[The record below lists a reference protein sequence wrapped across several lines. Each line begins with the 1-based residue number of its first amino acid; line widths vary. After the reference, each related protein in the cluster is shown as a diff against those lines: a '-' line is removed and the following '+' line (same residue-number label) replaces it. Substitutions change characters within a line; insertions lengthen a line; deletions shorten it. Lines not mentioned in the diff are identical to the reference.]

1 MYESIPEELKNIDN
15 WVCWRSIPDPN
26 SHSGIRKVPVN
37 PLTGGQAMSNNPQ
50 TWSSF
55 DTALHASVNYDGIG
69 FMFEGSGMF
78 GVDLDDCRD
87 LIDDYLLGE
96 STGIVAEF
104 IYGLSTY
111 AETSQSG
118 NGIHLI
124 CRGTLP
130 PGGRR
135 KGKVEMYD
143 RGRFFIMTGNAIGE
157 FRNISDGTSGIIP
170 LHKKYLGSP
179 AAPPASSPPGNTP
192 VSPASYTESELID
205 RIMNSQGGDKFSA
218 LYHGDIS
225 GYPSQSEADMA
236 FCSILAFWCGGDTD
250 LMDRIYRSSALMRDK
265 WDRRQCGSTYGA
277 ITLTKAASGCQSFY
291 SPVSHEDDYR
301 ISIGNGKPPVSSGN
315 SPRLTMRS
323 LDDTGNAERMNDAYG
338 KKLRYNYT
346 DKRWMFYK
354 DGKWHYDDR
363 GMVYV
368 AADGVLE
375 RMKQELV
382 FWTEHEGGKFLQDFQ
397 KHMKRTRSNAAKRA
411 MVKEFEH
418 IVSISPADLD
428 TNKTL
433 VNSRSGIL
441 DLATCRISPHNY
453 ELYMTRMLGTSMP
466 VNPKKPVLWLRFL
479 DDIFSGD
486 RELIRYVQKSLGYS
500 LSGLTSEQCVFFL
513 YGSGRNGK
521 STFLEVV
528 RAILGEYATNIQPE
542 SIMVKNSSSTA
553 NTDIARL
560 KGARLVT
567 SVEPNEGMRL
577 NEGLLKQLTG
587 DDMITA
593 RKLYGDEFEYRPEF
607 KLWVATNH
615 KPTIRGTDLGIWRR
629 IHIIPFTVTIPDEKV
644 DKNLGDKLAD
654 ELPDILAWMMEGYR
668 LWRYEGLTKPKIVED
683 AVRDYRNEMDVIAA
697 FLESCCTER
706 GEIKASVIYAVY
718 CSWAAE
724 NNEYKMPSRKFGIEL
739 SKRYNKIRKT
749 DGFYYQGI
757 STDSISVL

>member
-1 MYESIPEELKNIDN
+1 MKYEYIPSELKAIPN
-15 WVCWRSIPDPN
+15 WVCWRAIPDAN
-26 SHSGIRKVPVN
+26 SHSGIRKVPIN
-37 PLTGGQAMSNNPQ
+37 PLTGGQAMSNNAQ

-55 DTALHASVNYDGIG
+55 ETALKSSAHYDGIG
-69 FMFEGSGMF
+69 FMFSGSGYF

-87 LIDDYLLGE
+87 KIDAYLCGDM
-96 STGIVAEF
+96 SGVVAEF
-104 IYGLSTY
+104 ILALQTY
-111 AETSQSG
+111 AEQSQSG

-130 PGGRR
+130 SGGRR
-135 KGKVEMYD
+135 KGKIEMYD
-143 RGRFFIMTGNAIGE
+143 SGRFFIMTGNAIGDYPY
-157 FRNISDGTSGIIP
+157 ISDCTERIKP
-170 LHKKYLGSP
+170 LHQKYFGSVSAP
-179 AAPPASSPPGNTP
+179 VNHSVPPAVPTL
-192 VSPASYTESELID
+192 SEQEI
-205 RIMNSQGGDKFSA
+205 INKIINSQNGEKFNA
-218 LYHGDIS
+218 LYSGDFS
-225 GYPSQSEADMA
+225 DYPSQSEADMA
-236 FCSILAFWCGGDTD
+236 FCSILAFWCGGNTD
-250 LMDRIYRSSALMRDK
+250 LMDRIYRTSGLMRDK
-265 WDRRQCGSTYGA
+265 WDRRQAGSTYGA
-277 ITLTKAASGCQSFY
+277 ITLNRAVASCQSFY
-291 SPVSHEDDYR
+291 EPQVQDDYQ
-301 ISIGNGKPPVSSGN
+301 ISIKNPSVPTVVGPPKL
-315 SPRLTMRS
+315 PMRT
-323 LDDTGNAERMNDAYG
+323 LDDTGNAERMKDAYG
-338 KKLRYNYT
+338 KHLRYNYT
-346 DKRWMFYK
+346 DKRWMYYK

-375 RMKQELV
+375 RMKQELRA
-382 FWTEHEGGKFLQDFQ
+382 WTKHEDGKFLQEYQ

-418 IVSISPADLD
+418 LVSISPADLD

-441 DLATCRISPHNY
+441 DLATGRISPHNS

-466 VNPKKPVLWLRFL
+466 VTPKNPVLWLRFL
-479 DDIFSGD
+479 DDIFDGD
-486 RELIRYVQKSLGYS
+486 KELIRYVQKSLGYS

-521 STFLEVV
+521 STFLEVI
-528 RAILGEYATNIQPE
+528 RTILGEYATNIQPE
-542 SIMVKNSSSTA
+542 SIMVKNNNSSA

-644 DKNLGDKLAD
+644 DKNLGEKLQD

-668 LWRYEGLTKPKIVED
+668 LWRYEGLVKPKVVED
-683 AVRDYRNEMDVIAA
+683 AVKAYRNEMDVISA
-697 FLESCCTER
+697 FLDSDYVMEG
-706 GEIKASVIYAVY
+706 GEVKSSVLYAVY
-718 CSWAAE
+718 CKWAAE
-724 NNEYKMPSRKFGIEL
+724 SNEYKMPSRKFGIEL
-739 SKRYNKIRKT
+739 GKKFSKRKSNGCIIYS
-749 DGFYYQGI
+749 GLSVSGI
-757 STDSISVL
+757 TIGS

>member
-1 MYESIPEELKNIDN
+1 MKYEYIPSELKSIPH
-15 WVCWRSIPDPN
+15 WVCWRAIPDAN
-26 SHSGIRKVPVN
+26 SHSGIRKVPIN
-37 PLTGGQAMSNNPQ
+37 PLTGGQAMSNNAQ

-55 DTALHASVNYDGIG
+55 ETALKSSAHYDGIG
-69 FMFEGSGMF
+69 FMFSGSGYF

-87 LIDDYLLGE
+87 MIDAYLCGDM
-96 STGIVAEF
+96 SGVVAEF
-104 IYGLSTY
+104 LLTLQTY
-111 AETSQSG
+111 AEQSQSG

-135 KGKVEMYD
+135 KGKIEMYD
-143 RGRFFIMTGNAIGE
+143 SGRFFIMTGNAIGDYPY
-157 FRNISDGTSGIIP
+157 ISDCTERIKP
-170 LHKKYLGSP
+170 LHQKYFGSVS
-179 AAPPASSPPGNTP
+179 ASINHSVPPAVPTL
-192 VSPASYTESELID
+192 SEQEI
-205 RIMNSQGGDKFSA
+205 INKIINSQNGDKFNT
-218 LYHGDIS
+218 LYNGDFS
-225 GYPSQSEADMA
+225 DYPSQSEADMA
-236 FCSILAFWCGGDTD
+236 FCSILAFWCGGNTD
-250 LMDRIYRSSALMRDK
+250 LMDRIYRTSGLMRDK
-265 WDRRQCGSTYGA
+265 WDRRQAGSTYGA
-277 ITLTKAASGCQSFY
+277 ITLNRAVASCHSFY
-291 SPVSHEDDYR
+291 EPQMQDDYQ
-301 ISIGNGKPPVSSGN
+301 ITIKNPSVPNVKPAPKL
-315 SPRLTMRS
+315 PLRT
-323 LDDTGNAERMNDAYG
+323 LDDTGNAERMKDAYG
-338 KKLRYNYT
+338 KHLRYNYT
-346 DKRWMFYK
+346 DKRWMYYK

-375 RMKQELV
+375 RMKQELRI
-382 FWTEHEGGKFLQDFQ
+382 WTEHEDGKYLQDFQ

-418 IVSISPADLD
+418 LVSISPADLD

-441 DLATCRISPHNY
+441 DLATGRISPHNS

-466 VNPKKPVLWLRFL
+466 VTPKNPVLWLRFL
-479 DDIFSGD
+479 DDIFDGD
-486 RELIRYVQKSLGYS
+486 KELIRYVQKSLGYS

-521 STFLEVV
+521 STFLEVI
-528 RAILGEYATNIQPE
+528 RTILGEYATNIQPE
-542 SIMVKNSSSTA
+542 SIMVKNNNSTA

-644 DKNLGDKLAD
+644 DKNLGEKLQD

-668 LWRYEGLTKPKIVED
+668 LWRYEGLVKPKVVED
-683 AVRDYRNEMDVIAA
+683 AVRAYRNEMDVISA
-697 FLESCCTER
+697 FLDSDYVIEG
-706 GEIKASVIYAVY
+706 GEVKSSVLYAVY
-718 CSWAAE
+718 CKWAAE
-724 NNEYKMPSRKFGIEL
+724 SNEYKMPSRKFGIEL
-739 SKRYNKIRKT
+739 GKKFSKRKSNGCIIYS
-749 DGFYYQGI
+749 GLSVSGI
-757 STDSISVL
+757 TIGL